1 MSNLPW
7 IGRLACV
14 ALATLSC
21 GAAAWAQSPPLSAAE
36 SDPVK
41 MGWMVGAPPP
51 PDKLILFA
59 DGSHLRFPQL
69 RWSVANFRRFMPS
82 ANVWRGDGPVS
93 PLPRALRTDIDAVKF
108 QPLGGGEALTWAQSL
123 DANYTDAI
131 IVLHQGRVVYERY
144 LGVMTP
150 HSPHM
155 AMSVTKS
162 MFGTLGAMLVAEG
175 KLDANA
181 LVTKYIPELAGSGWA
196 DATVRQVLDMTT
208 GLEVLGELRRS
219 AGRGLA
225 ACPRRRHPAAPAGL
239 RGSQRASTNSC
250 ARCARTASTARPSPT
265 RR

>member
-14 ALATLSC
+14 ALATLSG

-41 MGWMVGAPPP
+41 MGWMVGSPPP

-108 QPLGGGEALTWAQSL
+108 QPLGGGDS
-123 DANYTDAI
+123 DD
-131 IVLHQGRVVYERY
+131 
-144 LGVMTP
+144 
-150 HSPHM
+150 
-155 AMSVTKS
+155 
-162 MFGTLGAMLVAEG
+162 LGAVARCQLHG
-175 KLDANA
+175 RDHRAAQGSRGVRALPGRHDAA
-181 LVTKYIPELAGSGWA
+181 LATHGDVGHQVDVRHAGR
-196 DATVRQVLDMTT
+196 DAGGGGQARRERAGHEVHSRACRQWLGRRD
-208 GLEVLGELRRS
+208 GAPGARHDHWPEVLGELRRS
-219 AGRGLA
+219 AGRSLA

-239 RGSQRASTNSC
+239 RRVPGASTNSC
-250 ARCARTASTARPSPT
+250 ARCARRASTARPSPT